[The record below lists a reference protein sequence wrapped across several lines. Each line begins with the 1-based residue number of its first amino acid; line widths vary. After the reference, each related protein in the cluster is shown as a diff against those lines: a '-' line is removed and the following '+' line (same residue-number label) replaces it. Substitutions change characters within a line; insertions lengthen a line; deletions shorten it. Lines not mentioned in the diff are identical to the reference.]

1 MTSYFDTD
9 DKRYTRLYKSETPDI
24 LAAFNDFN
32 SAVFAPDDREIPLK
46 YRELIAVAVA
56 ITTQCAYC
64 IDGHSAAAVRA
75 GATRAELAETAW
87 VAAALKAGGAF
98 AHGRLALKLTD
109 PLFEDAGAD
118 AETDAAPIPSA
129 APPAQPGGAPHV
141 HTVAQPVA

>member
-9 DKRYTRLYKSETPDI
+9 DKQYTRIYKSETPDI
-24 LAAFNDFN
+24 LSSFNDFN
-32 SAVFAPDDREIPLK
+32 AAVFAAENREIPLK

-64 IDGHSAAAVRA
+64 IDGHSANAVKA
-75 GATRAELAETAW
+75 GASRGELAEAAW

-109 PLFEDAGAD
+109 GQFEDA
-118 AETDAAPIPSA
+118 EAAH
-129 APPAQPGGAPHV
+129 Q
-141 HTVAQPVA
+141 HTVEPVH